1 MEAMVL
7 QKACIQCG
15 LCAGL
20 CPEVFALD
28 DGEPARVLVSPIPDE
43 QKIGVQ
49 EAADSCPVAAIQ
61 PLYNGDFLWYHLKV
75 RAKRA

>member
-20 CPEVFALD
+20 CAEVFALD

-61 PLYNGDFLWYHLKV
+61 V
-75 RAKRA
+75 TA

>member
-1 MEAMVL
+1 MQAMVL
-7 QKACIQCG
+7 EKACIQCG

-20 CPEVFALD
+20 CPEVFELNS
-28 DGEPARVLVSPIPDE
+28 GEPARVTVDPNPDA

-61 PLYNGDFLWYHLKV
+61 V
-75 RAKRA
+75 TA